1 MASALLLIV
10 LLPALGA
17 FVNGARS
24 FANPLTPKNRTITN
38 FFALATTGLSAL
50 IASWVVFTYTRGNT
64 HEPFVHAYY
73 TWIPSGLGHAGKAIA
88 DFGVDFAF
96 RIDPLS

>member
-24 FANPLTPKNRTITN
+24 FAKPLTPKNRTITN
-38 FFALATTGLSAL
+38 FFAWRPP
-50 IASWVVFTYTRGNT
+50 ASPR
-64 HEPFVHAYY
+64 
-73 TWIPSGLGHAGKAIA
+73 
-88 DFGVDFAF
+88 
-96 RIDPLS
+96 